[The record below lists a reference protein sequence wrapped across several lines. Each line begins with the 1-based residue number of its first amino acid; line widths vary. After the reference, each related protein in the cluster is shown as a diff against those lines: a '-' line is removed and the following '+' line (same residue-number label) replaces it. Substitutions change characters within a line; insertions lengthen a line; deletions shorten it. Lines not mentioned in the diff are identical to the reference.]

1 MRRPSD
7 QEYAEMSERN
17 VAVAAAMRSLAFA
30 FMRAIASLVVL
41 GYTASRFA
49 A

>member
-1 MRRPSD
+1 
-7 QEYAEMSERN
+7 MSERDA
-17 VAVAAAMRSLAFA
+17 AVAAAMRSVAFA

-41 GYTASRFA
+41 GYALSRFA